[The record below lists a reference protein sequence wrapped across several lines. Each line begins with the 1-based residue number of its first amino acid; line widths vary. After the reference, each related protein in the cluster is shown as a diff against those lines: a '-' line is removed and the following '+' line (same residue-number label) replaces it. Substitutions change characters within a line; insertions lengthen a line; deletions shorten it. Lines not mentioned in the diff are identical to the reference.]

1 MEDSTAEAIP
11 MYVAPSWPDL
21 LNRLVDKRSLS
32 FDEAYA
38 AMADMLAGETANE
51 VTAAFLT
58 ALRCKGESPEEM
70 AGLASAMADYAIP
83 VPWDGDLIDTCGT
96 GGDQKHSVNIST
108 MAALVVAASGKKV
121 CKHGNRASSSK
132 SGSADVLEYL
142 GVRIDLGP
150 AGVRACIE
158 QVNMGF
164 ALAPRFHRSMAHVIP
179 VRRALGVPTAFN
191 FLGPL
196 VNPAR
201 ANRQLVGVFEARMAR
216 TLAEVLAQLGTEHAM
231 VAYSADG
238 FDELS
243 TTSPNHVIELH
254 RSADGGAVF
263 EEYTLDARDFGIARA
278 VPADLEGGDPRHN
291 GESLR
296 AVFAGRPGPVR
307 DVVLLNAGAA
317 LYLADAAPDIAS
329 GIALAGELI
338 DTGRAAGSLAQ
349 LVEVSN
355 SLG

>member
-1 MEDSTAEAIP
+1 MEDSTA
-11 MYVAPSWPDL
+11 VAVPFYDPPSWPEL
-21 LNRLVDKRSLS
+21 LNRLIDKRSLTY
-32 FDEAYA
+32 DEAYA

-83 VPWDGDLIDTCGT
+83 ILWEGDLIDTCGT

-108 MAALVVAASGKKV
+108 MAAIVVAASGKKV

-132 SGSADVLEYL
+132 SGSADVLEHL

-150 AGVRACIE
+150 AGVRACI
-158 QVNMGF
+158 QQANMGF
-164 ALAPRFHRSMAHVIP
+164 ALAPRFHRSMAHVMP

-201 ANRQLVGVFEARMAR
+201 TNRQLVGVFEARMAR
-216 TLAEVLAQLGTEHAM
+216 TLADVLARLGTEHAI

-243 TTSPNHVIELH
+243 TTSPNSIIELR

-263 EEYTLDARDFGIARA
+263 EEYFLDARDFGLQRA
-278 VPADLEGGDPRHN
+278 VPSDLEGGDPGQNARVLQ
-291 GESLR
+291 E
-296 AVFAGRPGPVR
+296 VFAGKPGPVR

-317 LYLADAAPDIAS
+317 LYLADAAKDIAA
-329 GIALAGELI
+329 GVELAKGLI
-338 DTGRAAGSLAQ
+338 DSGGAAGSLSE

-355 SLG
+355 SLV

>member
-1 MEDSTAEAIP
+1 MEDATAEAVP
-11 MYVAPSWPDL
+11 FYDPPSWPEL
-21 LNRLVDKRSLS
+21 LNRLIDKRSLTYN
-32 FDEAYA
+32 EAYA

-58 ALRCKGESPEEM
+58 ALRCKGESSEEM

-83 VPWDGDLIDTCGT
+83 VTWVGDLIDTCGT

-150 AGVRACIE
+150 AGVLACIE
-158 QVNMGF
+158 QANMGF
-164 ALAPRFHRSMAHVIP
+164 ALAPRFHRSMAHVMP

-216 TLAEVLAQLGTEHAM
+216 TMAEVLSQLGTEHAM

-243 TTSPNHVIELH
+243 TTSPNSIIELR

-263 EEYTLDARDFGIARA
+263 EEYSLDARDFGFKRA
-278 VPADLEGGDPRHN
+278 VPNDLEGGDPRHN
-291 GESLR
+291 GEVLR
-296 AVFAGRPGPVR
+296 DVFAGQRGPIR

-317 LYLADAAPDIAS
+317 LYLADAAADIAA
-329 GIALAGELI
+329 GIELAGELI
-338 DTGRAAGSLAQ
+338 DSGRAAESLSQ

-355 SLG
+355 SLA